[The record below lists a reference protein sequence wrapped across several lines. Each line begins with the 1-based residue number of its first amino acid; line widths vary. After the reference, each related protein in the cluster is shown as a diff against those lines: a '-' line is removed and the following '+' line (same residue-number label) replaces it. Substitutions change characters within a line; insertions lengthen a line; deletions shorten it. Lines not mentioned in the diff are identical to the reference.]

1 MAIADETSRADTV
14 IYDIWAGER
23 VQHFPLTTF
32 KDGLAN
38 MRWFDLA
45 AELSE
50 LIAAP
55 AWQSGL
61 DIEVLQRHLY
71 AQLDMTEVA
80 PPDPP
85 PDPLSGVVENTASDK
100 PGTQQR

>member
-1 MAIADETSRADTV
+1 
-14 IYDIWAGER
+14 
-23 VQHFPLTTF
+23 
-32 KDGLAN
+32 

-61 DIEVLQRHLY
+61 DIEVLHRHLY
-71 AQLDMTEVA
+71 AQLGMTEVA
-80 PPDPP
+80 EPDLP
-85 PDPLSGVVENTASDK
+85 PDPLSSVVKNTASDK
-100 PGTQQR
+100 PGTQER